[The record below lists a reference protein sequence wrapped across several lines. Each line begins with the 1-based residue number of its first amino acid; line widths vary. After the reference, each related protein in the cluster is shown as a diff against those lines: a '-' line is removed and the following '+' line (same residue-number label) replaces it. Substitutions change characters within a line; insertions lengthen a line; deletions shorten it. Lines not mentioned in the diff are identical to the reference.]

1 MIAFINRFKL
11 HSMIHYINLIYILM
25 LECILS
31 SYSLTGQVP
40 DTIGSPI
47 VAKGARP
54 VLISADFKF
63 TEGPA
68 SDRQGNVYFT
78 DQPNNHILKWSPG
91 GTISTFMDYAGRS
104 NGLYLDHDGNII
116 SCADSSHQLW
126 KIDQNRQVTV
136 LVKDFEGKK
145 LNGPNDLWID
155 PHGNIYFTDPYY
167 KRDYW
172 LKDSIEIP
180 QHRVYY
186 YNSKDHTLSIA
197 ADGLRQPNGIIGS
210 RDGKYLFVADI
221 NDNKTYKYSINAD
234 GSLTDRKLF
243 AAMGSDG
250 MTIDRKGNVY
260 LTGRG
265 VTVFNK
271 NGIQILHILIKE
283 PWTANVT
290 FGGKNHN
297 ILFITASKSVYTLQM
312 SVKGV

>member
-1 MIAFINRFKL
+1 MICSIKQVGILINIFIL
-11 HSMIHYINLIYILM
+11 LSCM
-25 LECILS
+25 LK
-31 SYSLTGQVP
+31 GQTTRVNHP
-40 DTIGSPI
+40 EL
-47 VAKGARP
+47 VAQGALP
-54 VLISADFKF
+54 VLISSEFKF

-68 SDRQGNVYFT
+68 SDKEGNIYFT
-78 DQPNNHILKWSPG
+78 DQPNNHILKWSARDG
-91 GTISTFMDYAGRS
+91 AISTFMQYAGRS
-104 NGLYLDHDGNII
+104 NGLYIDHEGNII
-116 SCADSSHQLW
+116 SCADSSHQIW
-126 KIDQNRQVTV
+126 KIDQNKKVTV

-172 LKDSIEIP
+172 LKDTTEIP
-180 QHRVYY
+180 EHRVYY
-186 YNSKDHTLSIA
+186 YNKLKDKLSIA

-221 NDNKTYKYSINAD
+221 NDNKTYRYSINTD
-234 GSLTDRKLF
+234 GSLSDRKLF

-250 MTIDRKGNVY
+250 MTTDSKGNIY

-265 VTVFNK
+265 VTIFNK
-271 NGIQILHILIKE
+271 DGIQVMNIPIKE

-290 FGGKNHN
+290 FGGKRHKT
-297 ILFITASKSVYTLQM
+297 LFITASKSVYTLEM